1 MKPQKKRV
9 KIRSIFHDYISVVK
23 KGDTLYRMSPRGVF
37 DDGMPNFT
45 DWEILIDDMYA
56 NGNNETFY
64 VKKYTHGPTPVKQ
77 ILDNN
82 IIVDRDLDD
91 FKYITIPSTNR
102 IEACKLRLLTLMK
115 GLDFMVNI
123 IIDPNEYK
131 SNIGSTPYIKTD
143 LETIKKELQDP
154 GNYFKLKD
162 D

>member
-9 KIRSIFHDYISVVK
+9 KIRSIFHNYISVVK

-37 DDGMPNFT
+37 DEGRPNFT

-56 NGNNETFY
+56 SGNDETFY
-64 VKKYTHGPTPVKQ
+64 VKHYTHGPTPVKQ
-77 ILDNN
+77 ILENN
-82 IIVDRDLDD
+82 IIVDRNLDD
-91 FKYITIPSTNR
+91 FKYITIASGNK

-115 GLDFMVNI
+115 GLDFTVNVVI
-123 IIDPNEYK
+123 EGTKIEVPNTA
-131 SNIGSTPYIKTD
+131 N
-143 LETIKKELQDP
+143 KKLSIEDAKKLVQDP